1 LEDAQSARTE
11 VDRKVEELQK
21 ANASLRLQIDK
32 WQKLEKKDDEE
43 LEDMRQK
50 RLEVEAQ
57 VQKLQARLHEFEAS
71 PPKDINV
78 LEGRVRKLTSA
89 LEKYVVSSSLLTA
102 VLIVELTLSYRAKQ
116 GKASNV
122 IRCSKK
128 N

>member
-1 LEDAQSARTE
+1 
-11 VDRKVEELQK
+11 
-21 ANASLRLQIDK
+21 
-32 WQKLEKKDDEE
+32 LEKKDDEE

-89 LEKYVVSSSLLTA
+89 LEKICG
-102 VLIVELTLSYRAKQ
+102 IVFVADCRIDSRTHTIVQ
-116 GKASNV
+116 GKAGESEQRNSV
-122 IRCSKK
+122 LEE